1 LQKQLARKQSD
12 RSDIDLNH
20 PIVAF
25 DLARR
30 DRAVVTQ
37 PGVINKEIDLDLVLT
52 EPANQFSDLC
62 FDGKINNANVDVE
75 LRVTASQFF
84 AQIIQSLLAPCDKD
98 ERSRAVRKLS
108 RELATDSRRRASD
121 ERAATI
127 EVHPTTNGHESTR
140 TTNNLLFLVSI
151 GVYSWLMRILVT
163 GGAGFIGSHLVEKL
177 LAAGHDVAILD
188 DFNDF
193 YDPQI
198 KRANISAV
206 AKDVVVHDVDLRD
219 GDKVSNL
226 FRHEKFDAIAHL
238 AARAGV
244 RPSIQQPQLYYD
256 TNVAGTLHL
265 LEAARASGAERFIF
279 ASSSAVYGAAKKVPF
294 SEEEHL
300 TQTLSPYAAT
310 KIAGEFLCATYSH
323 LYKMRIVAL
332 RYFTVYGA
340 RQRPD
345 LAIHQFTRKIH
356 AGEPID
362 QFGDGTTRRD
372 YTYIDDIIQGTMAAL
387 KYDGPMFDVF
397 NLGESQTIQLKDLIG
412 AIETALGKKAKIN
425 RLPEQPGDMPLT
437 CADISK
443 ARKLLGYNPKT
454 KFSEGLPKFID
465 WFLGRTR

>member
-1 LQKQLARKQSD
+1 MK
-12 RSDIDLNH
+12 
-20 PIVAF
+20 V
-25 DLARR
+25 
-30 DRAVVTQ
+30 
-37 PGVINKEIDLDLVLT
+37 
-52 EPANQFSDLC
+52 
-62 FDGKINNANVDVE
+62 
-75 LRVTASQFF
+75 
-84 AQIIQSLLAPCDKD
+84 
-98 ERSRAVRKLS
+98 
-108 RELATDSRRRASD
+108 
-121 ERAATI
+121 
-127 EVHPTTNGHESTR
+127 
-140 TTNNLLFLVSI
+140 
-151 GVYSWLMRILVT
+151 LVT
-163 GGAGFIGSHLVEKL
+163 GGAGFIGSQLVEKL
-177 LAAGHDVAILD
+177 LGEGHNVAIVD

-193 YDPQI
+193 YDPKI

-206 AKDVVVHDVDLRD
+206 AKEIAVHDVDLRD
-219 GDKVSNL
+219 GEKVADL
-226 FRHEKFDAIAHL
+226 FRKEKFDAVFHL

-256 TNVAGTLHL
+256 TNVAGTLRL
-265 LEAARASGAERFIF
+265 LEGARTSGAARFIF
-279 ASSSAVYGAAKKVPF
+279 ASSSSVYGAAKQVPF

-310 KIAGEFLCATYSH
+310 KIAGEFLCSTYSH

-345 LAIHQFTRKIH
+345 LAIHQFSRKIH

-387 KYDGPMFDVF
+387 KYEGPMFDVF
-397 NLGESQTIQLKDLIG
+397 NLGESETIQLRDLIA
-412 AIETALGKKAKIN
+412 AIEKTLAKKAKIN

-454 KFSEGLPKFID
+454 KFEDGLPKFVD
-465 WFLGRTR
+465 WFLKSRSAK